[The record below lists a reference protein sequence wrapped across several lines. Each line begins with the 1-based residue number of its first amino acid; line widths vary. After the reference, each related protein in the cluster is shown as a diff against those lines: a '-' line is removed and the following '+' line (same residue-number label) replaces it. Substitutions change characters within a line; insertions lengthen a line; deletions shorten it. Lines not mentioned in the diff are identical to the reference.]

1 MKKAEKKSIIVIMAG
16 GTGTR
21 LWPLSRRSK
30 PKQFHAFLSGKTLLE
45 ETYDRAKL
53 VVPEENIYIS
63 TGEKY
68 KKLTLETLPDFPEK
82 SLIIEPFPMGTAPAI
97 GLIAAELEAEH
108 PGSIVATIAS
118 DHAIE
123 NEDEFVASLRTA
135 FDTVAL
141 HPDKFV
147 TVGINP
153 TKPDTSLGYI
163 RMGKEFSAKDGR
175 RIFSVDE
182 FKEKPD
188 KKTAEKYLE
197 SWEYLW
203 NAGYFIFASGM
214 LATWAKEYSPALGTI
229 MGKIS
234 AAIKADTLTNETL
247 ETIYRD
253 APEEPIEPAIVEKL
267 PPSSRLVVPSAIRW
281 SDVGSWDTLYE
292 FLKDGKDMKNVDRG
306 MHVALDSTGNF
317 IVSDRRVIATMGVK
331 NLVIIDT
338 EDAILVAR
346 RDRASEMK
354 KLVAELKNRGL
365 ERLL

>member
-1 MKKAEKKSIIVIMAG
+1 MEISEKKSIVVIMAG

-30 PKQFHAFLSGKTLLE
+30 PKQFHAFLSEKTLLE

-68 KKLTLETLPDFPEK
+68 KELVAKTLPNFQK
-82 SLIIEPFPMGTAPAI
+82 KRLIIEPFPMGTAPAI
-97 GLIAAELEAEH
+97 GLIAAQLSTEF
-108 PGSIVATIAS
+108 PKCIIATVAS

-123 NEDEFVASLRTA
+123 NEHEFVGSLQAA
-135 FDTVAL
+135 FGVVADS
-141 HPDKFV
+141 HDKFV
-147 TVGINP
+147 TIGINP
-153 TKPDTSLGYI
+153 TKPDTGLGYI
-163 RMGKEFSAKDGR
+163 RIGKEFLTKGVC
-175 RIFSVDE
+175 RIFSVLE

-188 KKTAEKYLE
+188 RKTAEKYLE

-203 NAGYFIFASGM
+203 NAGYFIFEAAM
-214 LATWAKEYSPALGTI
+214 LATWAKQHSPALAD
-229 MGKIS
+229 MMEKIS
-234 AAIKADTLTNETL
+234 TALAEKTLTKKTL
-247 ETIYRD
+247 ETIYHE
-253 APEEPIEPAIVEKL
+253 APEEAIEPLIVEKL
-267 PPSSRLVVPSAIRW
+267 SSDSRLVIPSAIRW

-306 MHVALDSTGNF
+306 IHVALDSSGNL
-317 IVSDRRVIATMGVK
+317 IVSDRVVATLGAK
-331 NLVIIDT
+331 NLIVIDT
-338 EDAILVAR
+338 EDALLIAR

-354 KLVAELKNRGL
+354 KLISELKHLGL

>member
-1 MKKAEKKSIIVIMAG
+1 MKMGDKKSIIVIMAG

-21 LWPLSRRSK
+21 LWPLSRKSK

-68 KKLTLETLPDFPEK
+68 RALTLETLPDFPEK
-82 SLIIEPFPMGTAPAI
+82 RLIIEPFPMGTAPAI
-97 GLIAAELEAEH
+97 GLIAATLEAEC
-108 PGSIVATIAS
+108 PGSIIATIAS

-123 NEDEFVASLRTA
+123 NEDEFVASLRA
-135 FDTVAL
+135 ALGTVAEY
-141 HPDKFV
+141 PDKFV

-153 TKPDTSLGYI
+153 TKPDTGLGYI

-214 LATWAKEYSPALGTI
+214 LRTWAKEYSPALET
-229 MGKIS
+229 MMEKIS
-234 AAIKADTLTNETL
+234 AAIASGTLTNETL
-247 ETIYRD
+247 ESIYRE
-253 APEEPIEPAIVEKL
+253 APEEPIEPLIVEKL

-292 FLKDGKDMKNVDRG
+292 FLKDGTDVKNVDRG
-306 MHVALDSTGNF
+306 EHIALDSVGNL
-317 IVSDRRVIATMGVK
+317 IVSDRTVATIGLK

-338 EDAILVAR
+338 EDALLIAR
-346 RDRASEMK
+346 RDRAGEMK
-354 KLVAELKNRGL
+354 KLVKELKNRGL